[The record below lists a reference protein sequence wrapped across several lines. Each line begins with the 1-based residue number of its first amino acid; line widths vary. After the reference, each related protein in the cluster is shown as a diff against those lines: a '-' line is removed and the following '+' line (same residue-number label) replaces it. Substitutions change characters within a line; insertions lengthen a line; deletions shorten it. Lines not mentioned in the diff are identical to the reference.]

1 MKIATGVGCCRPLSD
16 MRARVPWMSQCD
28 NRILEFLNETDI
40 VATPFVIANN
50 IDYSRQYVNQRIR
63 ILATN
68 GLVENTGDGLYRI
81 TDLGR
86 AYLNGELDVD
96 DLPPKHEGE

>member
-1 MKIATGVGCCRPLSD
+1 MIMATAVGWCRSLVD
-16 MRARVPWMSQCD
+16 MRPRVAWMSQCD
-28 NRILEFLNETDI
+28 NRILEFFDETEI
-40 VATPFVIANN
+40 VATPFVIASN

-81 TDLGR
+81 TDRGNG
-86 AYLNGELDVD
+86 YLNGDLDAE
-96 DLPPKHEGE
+96 DLTPKHEE